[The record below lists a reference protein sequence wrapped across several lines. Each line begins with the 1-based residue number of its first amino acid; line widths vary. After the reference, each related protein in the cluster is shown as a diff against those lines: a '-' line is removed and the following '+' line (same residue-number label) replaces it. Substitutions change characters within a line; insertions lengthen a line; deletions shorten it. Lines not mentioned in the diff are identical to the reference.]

1 VRPLTDSTNLTW
13 TRARLEQERTD
24 WWDTQVTGSAEIWGA
39 IRIAAQHLQKGE
51 VAEAQTMLDATGCTC
66 PNGMLWKGVY
76 GPTGVLYK
84 APEWLFVEPEGLAEE
99 GEEEGKDDEDD
110 ERGSGVR
117 EAGGAA
123 SQVPGAAEVEADEG
137 AELEAEKDET
147 AAVRIRTS
155 HDQKDVTVHIRQ
167 RETVGAIVQKLKQQ
181 IEVRSIHP
189 ISHLS
194 CCRNKVTNNTPA
206 LALDACQARLRRP
219 SLPRQRHAERK
230 HLLELCKRA
239 YARRPGAGVAG
250 KPS

>member
-66 PNGMLWKGVY
+66 PSGMLWKGVY

-99 GEEEGKDDEDD
+99 EDNDEEDD
-110 ERGSGVR
+110 DKGSSGVR

-123 SQVPGAAEVEADEG
+123 GAVQGAAEVEADEG
-137 AELEAEKDET
+137 AEVEAEKDET

-167 RETVGAIVQKLKQQ
+167 RETVAAIVQKLKQQ
-181 IEVRSIHP
+181 IEVRSVHIP
-189 ISHLS
+189 PLHLS
-194 CCRNKVTNNTPA
+194 CCR
-206 LALDACQARLRRP
+206 
-219 SLPRQRHAERK
+219 S
-230 HLLELCKRA
+230 
-239 YARRPGAGVAG
+239 Y
-250 KPS
+250 

>member
-66 PNGMLWKGVY
+66 PSGMLWKGVY

-99 GEEEGKDDEDD
+99 GEEDGGKHDEDD
-110 ERGSGVR
+110 KRGSGVR
-117 EAGGAA
+117 EAGGVVG
-123 SQVPGAAEVEADEG
+123 QVQGAAEVEADEG
-137 AELEAEKDET
+137 AEVEAEKDET

-181 IEVRSIHP
+181 IEVRSIPIPSHP
-189 ISHLS
+189 IPTPKLLS
-194 CCRNKVTNNTPA
+194 K
-206 LALDACQARLRRP
+206 Q
-219 SLPRQRHAERK
+219 S
-230 HLLELCKRA
+230 
-239 YARRPGAGVAG
+239 Y
-250 KPS
+250 